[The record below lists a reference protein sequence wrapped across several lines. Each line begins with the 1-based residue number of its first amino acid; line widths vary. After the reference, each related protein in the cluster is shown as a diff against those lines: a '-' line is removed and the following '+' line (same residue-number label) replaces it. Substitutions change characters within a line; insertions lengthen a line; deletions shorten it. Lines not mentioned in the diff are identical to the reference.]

1 MMKKYIKFA
10 AFVLT
15 GVLLAACGNK
25 QQTEVTTSN
34 NLFSTLLGKSEAEVQ
49 ARIDSVWTHFF
60 TPGDISKY
68 DADGEKCVY
77 YEVGDSMGIIVD
89 TGSNDVRTEGMSYGM
104 MISLQLDKREVFD
117 KLWRW
122 AKTYMAYPADSPWDG
137 YFCWQ
142 CALDGTQIGQSNASD
157 GEIYFVTALFLAAE
171 KWGEPQYAADANE
184 ILHKVTSKDGKTSG
198 IYNLFDDSTRL
209 VTFVPNEEVHWY
221 SDPSYC
227 LPAFLDLWAEKAD
240 AKNDFWRE
248 AADKA
253 RWLLEASQDSVTGLY
268 PDYCLFDGKPYR
280 RPNFDYNTDRY
291 QYDAIR
297 CPMNVGMDYYLTGKD
312 ASKRELSD
320 ARIDSA
326 KREQARPTVKTRD
339 AQRTMMRRLLT
350 FFKNEGFKGGQFN
363 LDGTEPTGNYTEGMA
378 GANAV
383 GAFALADSD
392 NEEDR
397 ALAREY
403 VQRLWDV
410 QPPTGKWRY
419 YVGMVYFLSM
429 LHVSGHFGLS

>member
-1 MMKKYIKFA
+1 MSIMKRLLSS
-10 AFVLT
+10 LT
-15 GVLLAACGNK
+15 LMALLLTACQQK
-25 QQTEVTTSN
+25 QQSVNTVSN
-34 NLFSTLLGKSEAEVQ
+34 NLFSSLLGKSDAEVQ
-49 ARIDSVWTHFF
+49 ARIDSIWTHFF
-60 TPGDISKY
+60 TPGDITKY
-68 DADGEKCVY
+68 DADGEKSVY

-104 MISLQLDKREVFD
+104 MISLQLNKREVFD

-122 AKTYMAYPADSPWDG
+122 TKKHMAYPADSPWNG

-142 CALDGTQIGQSNASD
+142 CALDGKQIGQSNASD
-157 GEIYFVTALFLAAE
+157 GEIYFVTALFLAAD
-171 KWGEPQYAADANE
+171 KWNETKYADEANE
-184 ILHKVTSKDGKTSG
+184 ILHKITNKDGKKTG
-198 IYNLFDDSTRL
+198 VYNLFDDSTRL

-227 LPAFLDLWAEKAD
+227 LPAFLELWAKKAD
-240 AKNDFWRE
+240 ANNNFWSE

-253 RWLLEASQDSVTGLY
+253 RWLLEAAQDSLTGLY
-268 PDYCLFDGKPYR
+268 PDYCLFNGKPYR

-291 QYDAIR
+291 MYDAIR
-297 CPMNVGMDYYLTGKD
+297 CPMNVGMDYYLSEKD
-312 ASKRELSD
+312 KE
-320 ARIDSA
+320 
-326 KREQARPTVKTRD
+326 K
-339 AQRTMMRRLLT
+339 QRTMMRRTLL
-350 FFKNEGFKGGQFN
+350 FFKNNGFKDGQFN

-392 NEEDR
+392 SEQDR

-429 LHVSGHFGLS
+429 LHVSGNFAL

>member
-1 MMKKYIKFA
+1 MLFA
-10 AFVLT
+10 
-15 GVLLAACGNK
+15 C
-25 QQTEVTTSN
+25 TSPQKAQSVAGN
-34 NLFSTLLGKSEAEVQ
+34 NLFSSLLGKSQAEVD
-49 ARIDSVWTHFF
+49 ARIDSEWAHFF
-60 TPGDISKY
+60 TPGDLTRY
-68 DADGEKCVY
+68 EADGEQSVY
-77 YEVGDSMGIIVD
+77 YEVSDSMAFILD

-104 MISLQLDKREVFD
+104 MISVQLDKRTEFD

-122 AKTYMAYPADSPWDG
+122 AKTYMAYPEDGPWDG

-142 CALDGTQIGQSNASD
+142 CGLDGKQIGTSNASD
-157 GEIYFVTALFLAAE
+157 GEIYFVTALFMAAE
-171 KWGEPQYAADANE
+171 KWHEPSYAAEANA
-184 ILHKVTSKDGKTSG
+184 ILHKVSSKDGPRTG
-198 IYNLFDDSTRL
+198 VYNLFDDSTRL

-227 LPAFLDLWAEKAD
+227 LPAFLDLWAEKAENIKT
-240 AKNDFWRE
+240 AKTEADVPLYFWRQ

-253 RWLLEASQDSVTGLY
+253 RWLLKVSQDSVTGLY

-280 RPNFDYNTDRY
+280 RPNFDYHTDRY

-297 CPMNVGMDYYLTGKD
+297 CAMNVGMDYYLTGK
-312 ASKRELSD
+312 
-320 ARIDSA
+320 A
-326 KREQARPTVKTRD
+326 KEEQRV
-339 AQRTMMRRLLT
+339 MMRRLLR
-350 FFKNEGFKGGQFN
+350 FFKKDGFQHGQFN

-392 NEEDR
+392 QEEDV

-403 VQRLWDV
+403 VQRLWYV

-429 LHVSGHFGLS
+429 LHVSGHFQ

>member
-1 MMKKYIKFA
+1 MSIMKRLLSS
-10 AFVLT
+10 LT
-15 GVLLAACGNK
+15 LMALLLTACQQK
-25 QQTEVTTSN
+25 QQSVNTVSN
-34 NLFSTLLGKSEAEVQ
+34 NLFSSLLGKSDAEVQ
-49 ARIDSVWTHFF
+49 ARIDSIWTHFF
-60 TPGDISKY
+60 TPGDITKY
-68 DADGEKCVY
+68 DADGEKSVY

-104 MISLQLDKREVFD
+104 MISLQLNKREMFD

-122 AKTYMAYPADSPWDG
+122 TKKHMAYPADSPWNG

-142 CALDGTQIGQSNASD
+142 CALDGKQIGQSNASD
-157 GEIYFVTALFLAAE
+157 GEIYFVTALFLAAD
-171 KWGEPQYAADANE
+171 KWNETKYADEANE
-184 ILHKVTSKDGKTSG
+184 ILHKITNKDGKKTG
-198 IYNLFDDSTRL
+198 VYNLFDDSTRL

-227 LPAFLDLWAEKAD
+227 LPAFLELWAKKAD
-240 AKNDFWRE
+240 ANNNFWSE

-253 RWLLEASQDSVTGLY
+253 RWLLEAAQDSLTGLY
-268 PDYCLFDGKPYR
+268 PDYCLFNGKPYR

-291 QYDAIR
+291 MYDAIR
-297 CPMNVGMDYYLTGKD
+297 CPMNVGMDYYLSGKD
-312 ASKRELSD
+312 KE
-320 ARIDSA
+320 
-326 KREQARPTVKTRD
+326 K
-339 AQRTMMRRLLT
+339 QRTMMRRTLL
-350 FFKNEGFKGGQFN
+350 FFKNNGFKDGQFN

-392 NEEDR
+392 SEQDR

-403 VQRLWDV
+403 VQRLWGV

-429 LHVSGHFGLS
+429 LHVSGNFAL

>member
-1 MMKKYIKFA
+1 MMISA
-10 AFVLT
+10 LVLT
-15 GVLLAACGNK
+15 GVLLTACGKK
-25 QQTEVTTSN
+25 QQTEVPTSN

-49 ARIDSVWTHFF
+49 ARIDSMWTHFF

-68 DADGEKCVY
+68 DADGEKSVY

-104 MISLQLDKREVFD
+104 MISVQLDKREVFD

-142 CALDGTQIGQSNASD
+142 CGLDGTKIGQSNASD

-184 ILHKVTSKDGKTSG
+184 ILHKVTSKDGKASG
-198 IYNLFDDSTRL
+198 VYNLYDDSTRL

-253 RWLLEASQDSVTGLY
+253 RWLLEVSQDSVTGLY

-280 RPNFDYNTDRY
+280 RPGFAYNTDRY

-297 CPMNVGMDYYLTGKD
+297 CPMNVGMDYYLTGKVKA
-312 ASKRELSD
+312 ASKREQSD

-326 KREQARPTVKTRD
+326 EREQARLKVKD
-339 AQRTMMRRLLT
+339 AQRSMMRRILT
-350 FFKNEGFKGGQFN
+350 FFKNDGFNGGQFN
-363 LDGTEPTGNYTEGMA
+363 LDGTEPTDNYTEGMA

-392 NEEDR
+392 SEEDR

-429 LHVSGHFGLS
+429 LHVSGHFAL

>member
-1 MMKKYIKFA
+1 MKKELILL
-10 AFVLT
+10 VLAT
-15 GVLLAACGNK
+15 ILLTAC
-25 QQTEVTTSN
+25 QQKRQIEPSTST
-34 NLFSTLLGKSEAEVQ
+34 NLFSALLGKSQAEVD
-49 ARIDSVWTHFF
+49 ARIDSLWVHFF
-60 TPGDISKY
+60 TPGDLSRY
-68 DADGEKCVY
+68 EANGEKTVY

-122 AKTYMAYPADSPWDG
+122 AKTYMAYPEESPWDG

-142 CALDGTQIGQSNASD
+142 CGLDGKQIGTSNASD
-157 GEIYFVTALFLAAE
+157 GEIYFVTALFMAAD
-171 KWGEPQYAADANE
+171 KWGEPRYAKEAND
-184 ILHKVTSKDGKTSG
+184 ILRKVSSKDGPKTG
-198 IYNLFDDSTRL
+198 VYNLFDDSTRL

-221 SDPSYC
+221 CDPSYC
-227 LPAFLDLWAEKAD
+227 LPAFLDLWAVKAD
-240 AKNDFWRE
+240 ANNDFWRE

-253 RWLLEASQDSVTGLY
+253 RLLLKASQDSVTGLF

-280 RPNFDYNTDRY
+280 RPNFAYNTDRY

-297 CPMNVGMDYYLTGKD
+297 CAMNVGMDYYLTGKD
-312 ASKRELSD
+312 KD
-320 ARIDSA
+320 NQRI
-326 KREQARPTVKTRD
+326 
-339 AQRTMMRRLLT
+339 MMHRLLQ
-350 FFKNEGFKGGQFN
+350 FFKNDGFQHGQFN
-363 LDGTEPTGNYTEGMA
+363 LDGTEPTDGYTEGMA

-392 NEEDR
+392 NEEDQ

-429 LHVSGHFGLS
+429 LHVSGHFSIHI

>member
-1 MMKKYIKFA
+1 MKYMKISA
-10 AFVLT
+10 LVLT
-15 GVLLAACGNK
+15 GALLAACGSK
-25 QQTEVTTSN
+25 RQTEVTTSN
-34 NLFSTLLGKSEAEVQ
+34 NLFSTLLSKSEAEVQ
-49 ARIDSVWTHFF
+49 ARIDSIWTHFF

-104 MISLQLDKREVFD
+104 MISVQLDKREVFD

-122 AKTYMAYPADSPWDG
+122 AKTYMAYPSDSPWDG

-184 ILHKVTSKDGKTSG
+184 ILHKVTSKDGEATG

-221 SDPSYC
+221 SDP
-227 LPAFLDLWAEKAD
+227 
-240 AKNDFWRE
+240 
-248 AADKA
+248 
-253 RWLLEASQDSVTGLY
+253 SVTGLY

-297 CPMNVGMDYYLTGKD
+297 CPMNVGMDYYLTGKAKA
-312 ASKRELSD
+312 ASKREQSD

-326 KREQARPTVKTRD
+326 EREQARPKVKD
-339 AQRTMMRRLLT
+339 AQRTMMRRLLK
-350 FFKNEGFKGGQFN
+350 FFKNEGFNGGQFN

-429 LHVSGHFGLS
+429 LHVSGHFEL

>member
-1 MMKKYIKFA
+1 MSRLLSS
-10 AFVLT
+10 LT
-15 GVLLAACGNK
+15 LMALLLTACQQK
-25 QQTEVTTSN
+25 QQTENTGSN
-34 NLFSTLLGKSEAEVQ
+34 NLFSALLGKSDAEVQ
-49 ARIDSVWTHFF
+49 ERIDSIWTHFF
-60 TPGDISKY
+60 TPSDISKY

-104 MISLQLDKREVFD
+104 MISLQLNQREVFD

-122 AKTYMAYPADSPWDG
+122 TKNYMAYPADSPWDG

-142 CALDGTQIGQSNASD
+142 CALDGKQIGHSNASD
-157 GEIYFVTALFLAAE
+157 GEIYFVTALFLAAD
-171 KWGEPQYAADANE
+171 KWNEPQYAEDANE
-184 ILHKVTSKDGKTSG
+184 ILHKITNKDGKKTG
-198 IYNLFDDSTRL
+198 VYNLFDDSTRL

-227 LPAFLDLWAEKAD
+227 LPAFLELWAEKAD
-240 AKNDFWRE
+240 ANNNFWSE

-253 RWLLEASQDSVTGLY
+253 RWLLET
-268 PDYCLFDGKPYR
+268 FDGKPYR

-291 QYDAIR
+291 MYDAIR
-297 CPMNVGMDYYLTGKD
+297 CPMNVGMDYYLSGKD
-312 ASKRELSD
+312 KE
-320 ARIDSA
+320 
-326 KREQARPTVKTRD
+326 K
-339 AQRTMMRRLLT
+339 QRTMMRRMLM
-350 FFKNEGFKGGQFN
+350 FFKNDGFKGGQFN

-429 LHVSGHFGLS
+429 LHVSGNFTL

>member
-1 MMKKYIKFA
+1 MKKYIKFA

-68 DADGEKCVY
+68 DADGEKY
-77 YEVGDSMGIIVD
+77 
-89 TGSNDVRTEGMSYGM
+89 
-104 MISLQLDKREVFD
+104 
-117 KLWRW
+117 
-122 AKTYMAYPADSPWDG
+122 
-137 YFCWQ
+137 
-142 CALDGTQIGQSNASD
+142 
-157 GEIYFVTALFLAAE
+157 
-171 KWGEPQYAADANE
+171 
-184 ILHKVTSKDGKTSG
+184 
-198 IYNLFDDSTRL
+198 
-209 VTFVPNEEVHWY
+209 WY

-297 CPMNVGMDYYLTGKD
+297 CPMNVGMDYYLTGK
-312 ASKRELSD
+312 
-320 ARIDSA
+320 A
-326 KREQARPTVKTRD
+326 KD

-363 LDGTEPTGNYTEGMA
+363 LDGTEPTGTPRVWQEPMPWVPLRWPTATMKRIAPWPASMCSGSGMSSHQQA
-378 GANAV
+378 NGAIMWAWSISSPCSMSLVILVCRDEIITCN
-383 GAFALADSD
+383 
-392 NEEDR
+392 
-397 ALAREY
+397 
-403 VQRLWDV
+403 
-410 QPPTGKWRY
+410 T
-419 YVGMVYFLSM
+419 YF
-429 LHVSGHFGLS
+429 

>member
-1 MMKKYIKFA
+1 MKKYIKFA

-68 DADGEKCVY
+68 DADGEKY
-77 YEVGDSMGIIVD
+77 
-89 TGSNDVRTEGMSYGM
+89 
-104 MISLQLDKREVFD
+104 
-117 KLWRW
+117 
-122 AKTYMAYPADSPWDG
+122 
-137 YFCWQ
+137 
-142 CALDGTQIGQSNASD
+142 
-157 GEIYFVTALFLAAE
+157 
-171 KWGEPQYAADANE
+171 
-184 ILHKVTSKDGKTSG
+184 
-198 IYNLFDDSTRL
+198 
-209 VTFVPNEEVHWY
+209 WY

-297 CPMNVGMDYYLTGKD
+297 CPMNVGMDYYLTGK
-312 ASKRELSD
+312 
-320 ARIDSA
+320 A
-326 KREQARPTVKTRD
+326 KD

-392 NEEDR
+392 SEEDR

-429 LHVSGHFGLS
+429 LHVSGHFGLSVCRDEIITCNTYF

>member
-1 MMKKYIKFA
+1 MMKKYIKIV

-15 GVLLAACGNK
+15 GALLAACGNK

-34 NLFSTLLGKSEAEVQ
+34 NLFSTLLGKSDAEVQ
-49 ARIDSVWTHFF
+49 ARIDSIWTHFF

-171 KWGEPQYAADANE
+171 KWGEPQYAADAND
-184 ILHKVTSKDGKTSG
+184 ILHKVSSKDGKASG

-312 ASKRELSD
+312 ASKREQSD

-326 KREQARPTVKTRD
+326 EREQARPEVKP
-339 AQRTMMRRLLT
+339 
-350 FFKNEGFKGGQFN
+350 NEEKGGVGLQNVKQRLN
-363 LDGTEPTGNYTEGMA
+363 LLYDNNYTLKIQDE
-378 GANAV
+378 
-383 GAFALADSD
+383 SD
-392 NEEDR
+392 
-397 ALAREY
+397 
-403 VQRLWDV
+403 
-410 QPPTGKWRY
+410 
-419 YVGMVYFLSM
+419 VYSVDLTIP
-429 LHVSGHFGLS
+429 L

>member
-1 MMKKYIKFA
+1 MP
-10 AFVLT
+10 
-15 GVLLAACGNK
+15 
-25 QQTEVTTSN
+25 
-34 NLFSTLLGKSEAEVQ
+34 
-49 ARIDSVWTHFF
+49 FF
-60 TPGDISKY
+60 CFCHTILSRY
-68 DADGEKCVY
+68 EADGEKSVY
-77 YEVGDSMGIIVD
+77 YEVGDSMAFILD

-104 MISLQLDKREVFD
+104 MISLQLDKRTEFD

-142 CALDGTQIGQSNASD
+142 CGLDGRQIGTSNASD
-157 GEIYFVTALFLAAE
+157 GEIYFVTALFLAAD
-171 KWGEPQYAADANE
+171 KWGEPHYAEEAYD
-184 ILHKVTSKDGKTSG
+184 ILRKVSSKDGPRTGVYKL
-198 IYNLFDDSTRL
+198 YDDSTRL

-227 LPAFLDLWAEKAD
+227 LPAFLDLWAEKAASKRKQNGVYSGSAEREQSRPQVKAD
-240 AKNDFWRE
+240 ANNDFWRE

-253 RWLLEASQDSVTGLY
+253 RWLLKVSQDSITGLF

-280 RPNFDYNTDRY
+280 RPNFAYNTDRY

-297 CPMNVGMDYYLTGKD
+297 CAMNVGMDYYLTGK
-312 ASKRELSD
+312 
-320 ARIDSA
+320 A
-326 KREQARPTVKTRD
+326 KDEQRV
-339 AQRTMMRRLLT
+339 MMRRLLQ
-350 FFKNEGFKGGQFN
+350 FFKNDGFQHGQFN
-363 LDGTEPTGNYTEGMA
+363 LDGTEPTDGYTEGMA

-392 NEEDR
+392 NEADV
-397 ALAREY
+397 ALASEY
-403 VQRLWDV
+403 VQHLWDV

-429 LHVSGHFGLS
+429 LHVSGHFSIPYSSLAD

>member
-1 MMKKYIKFA
+1 M
-10 AFVLT
+10 AFML
-15 GVLLAACGNK
+15 GSC
-25 QQTEVTTSN
+25 QQKLQAEPAKSN

-49 ARIDSVWTHFF
+49 ARVDSIWTHFF

-157 GEIYFVTALFLAAE
+157 GEIYFVTALFLAAK
-171 KWGEPQYAADANE
+171 KWGEPRYAADANE
-184 ILHKVTSKDGKTSG
+184 ILHKVTSKDGTKTG
-198 IYNLFDDSTRL
+198 VYNLFDDSTRL

-227 LPAFLDLWAEKAD
+227 LPAFLDLWAENAD

-248 AADKA
+248 AAEKA
-253 RWLLEASQDSVTGLY
+253 RWLLEVSQDTKTGLY

-280 RPNFDYNTDRY
+280 RPNFDYH
-291 QYDAIR
+291 ALS
-297 CPMNVGMDYYLTGKD
+297 P
-312 ASKRELSD
+312 SELRLSY
-320 ARIDSA
+320 
-326 KREQARPTVKTRD
+326 RP
-339 AQRTMMRRLLT
+339 L
-350 FFKNEGFKGGQFN
+350 
-363 LDGTEPTGNYTEGMA
+363 PI
-378 GANAV
+378 
-383 GAFALADSD
+383 
-392 NEEDR
+392 
-397 ALAREY
+397 
-403 VQRLWDV
+403 
-410 QPPTGKWRY
+410 
-419 YVGMVYFLSM
+419 
-429 LHVSGHFGLS
+429 

>member
-1 MMKKYIKFA
+1 MMKKYIKIA

-15 GVLLAACGNK
+15 GALLAACGNK

-34 NLFSTLLGKSEAEVQ
+34 NLFSTLLDKSDAEVQ
-49 ARIDSVWTHFF
+49 ARIDSIWTHFF

-184 ILHKVTSKDGKTSG
+184 ILHKVSSKDGKASG

-227 LPAFLDLWAEKAD
+227 LPVFLDLWAEKAD

-312 ASKRELSD
+312 ASKREQSD

-326 KREQARPTVKTRD
+326 EREQATPRVWQEPMPWVPLRWPTATMKRIAPWPASMCNGSGMSSRPR
-339 AQRTMMRRLLT
+339 ANGATMWVWSISSPCSMS
-350 FFKNEGFKGGQFN
+350 
-363 LDGTEPTGNYTEGMA
+363 LDILIYEEAIGTIG
-378 GANAV
+378 
-383 GAFALADSD
+383 
-392 NEEDR
+392 R
-397 ALAREY
+397 
-403 VQRLWDV
+403 
-410 QPPTGKWRY
+410 
-419 YVGMVYFLSM
+419 M
-429 LHVSGHFGLS
+429 LDDGSCLGTKPHNKS

>member
-1 MMKKYIKFA
+1 MTQIDRNYKFRTLL
-10 AFVLT
+10 LT
-15 GVLLAACGNK
+15 VIA
-25 QQTEVTTSN
+25 TVVTSCSSVSHATSVSN
-34 NLFSTLLGKSEAEVQ
+34 NLFASLLGKSEAEVQ
-49 ARIDSVWTHFF
+49 TRIDSLWQHFF
-60 TPGDISKY
+60 TSGDISKY
-68 DADGEKCVY
+68 DADGEKTVY

-104 MISLQLDKREVFD
+104 MISIQLDKREVFD
-117 KLWRW
+117 RLWRW

-142 CALDGTQIGQSNASD
+142 CALDGTKIGQSNASD
-157 GEIYFVTALFLAAE
+157 GEIYFVTALFLAAD
-171 KWGEPQYAADANE
+171 KWNEPHYAADANE
-184 ILHKVTSKDGKTSG
+184 ILHKVTSKDGKKTG
-198 IYNLFDDSTRL
+198 VYNLFDDSTRL

-240 AKNDFWRE
+240 SKNDFWRE

-268 PDYCLFDGKPYR
+268 PDYCLFDGQPYR
-280 RPNFDYNTDRY
+280 RPAFDYNTDRY

-297 CPMNVGMDYYLTGKD
+297 CPMNVGMDYYLSRPKGK
-312 ASKRELSD
+312 
-320 ARIDSA
+320 A
-326 KREQARPTVKTRD
+326 KE
-339 AQRTMMRRLLT
+339 AQRTMMRRLLQ
-350 FFKNEGFKGGQFN
+350 FFKAEGFSGGQFN

-383 GAFALADSD
+383 GAFALTDSD
-392 NEEDR
+392 QEEDV

-403 VQRLWDV
+403 VQRLWDT

-419 YVGMVYFLSM
+419 YVGRVYFLSM
-429 LHVSGHFGLS
+429 LHVSGHFSL